1 MPNAIKYKFL
11 NIVLWRYDLPAVYF
25 QKTGTLMAFV
35 PMDSDKL
42 NSLLPFAN
50 EECSSETLS
59 PDVSKEFD
67 ETFQFKN
74 EVTDQK
80 LR

>member
-1 MPNAIKYKFL
+1 
-11 NIVLWRYDLPAVYF
+11 
-25 QKTGTLMAFV
+25 MAFV

-42 NSLLPFAN
+42 NSLLPFTN

-74 EVTDQK
+74 EVSSKYHELALILNSADFQN
-80 LR
+80 

>member
-1 MPNAIKYKFL
+1 
-11 NIVLWRYDLPAVYF
+11 
-25 QKTGTLMAFV
+25 MAFV

-42 NSLLPFAN
+42 NNLLPFTN

-74 EVTDQK
+74 EVRSKYENTISFKPVFSADFQN
-80 LR
+80 

>member
-1 MPNAIKYKFL
+1 
-11 NIVLWRYDLPAVYF
+11 
-25 QKTGTLMAFV
+25 MAFV

-42 NSLLPFAN
+42 NSLLPFTN

-74 EVTDQK
+74 EVSSKYDQVASIFSADFQNRARHGLFRAK
-80 LR
+80 LAG

>member
-1 MPNAIKYKFL
+1 
-11 NIVLWRYDLPAVYF
+11 
-25 QKTGTLMAFV
+25 MAFV

-42 NSLLPFAN
+42 NNLLPFTN

-74 EVTDQK
+74 EVRLKYEKTISFNWVFSADFQN
-80 LR
+80 